1 MSNENLARS
10 YKVNRIDDNFSV
22 HLNIKWLI
30 QLLMLTGTLV
40 YAYVSIE
47 TQLTNITREL
57 ELLSERV
64 IKLEAK
70 HEAEIKEIEKW
81 YKQSLEL
88 NPLKWGRKNK

>member
-1 MSNENLARS
+1 MSNKNIARS

-57 ELLSERV
+57 ELLSQRV

-88 NPLKWGRKNK
+88 NPLKWGRNKK

>member
-1 MSNENLARS
+1 MSKLARS
-10 YKVNRIDDNFSV
+10 YKMDRIDDNFSI
-22 HLNIKWLI
+22 HLIIKWLI

-40 YAYVSIE
+40 YAYVGIT
-47 TQLTNITREL
+47 TQLSNITREL

>member
-30 QLLMLTGTLV
+30 QLLVLTGTLV
-40 YAYVSIE
+40 YTYVSIE
-47 TQLTNITREL
+47 TKLTNIGREL

-64 IKLEAK
+64 TKLEAK
-70 HEAEIKEIEKW
+70 HEAEIKEIKKW

>member
-1 MSNENLARS
+1 MSKENLARS
-10 YKVNRIDDNFSV
+10 YKVDRIDDNFSV

-30 QLLMLTGTLV
+30 QLLVLTGSLV
-40 YAYVSIE
+40 YTYVSIE
-47 TQLTNITREL
+47 TQLTNIGREL

-88 NPLKWGRKNK
+88 NPLKWGRKQK

>member
-1 MSNENLARS
+1 MD
-10 YKVNRIDDNFSV
+10 RIDDNFSI

-40 YAYVSIE
+40 YAYVGIT
-47 TQLTNITREL
+47 TQLSNITREL

>member
-1 MSNENLARS
+1 MSKLARS
-10 YKVNRIDDNFSV
+10 YKMDRIDDNFSI

-40 YAYVSIE
+40 YAYVGIT
-47 TQLTNITREL
+47 TQLSNITREL

>member
-1 MSNENLARS
+1 MSKLARS
-10 YKVNRIDDNFSV
+10 YKMDRIDDNFSI

-40 YAYVSIE
+40 YAYVGIT
-47 TQLTNITREL
+47 TQLSNITREL

-88 NPLKWGRKNK
+88 NPLKWGLKNK

>member
-1 MSNENLARS
+1 MSNQNLARS

-30 QLLMLTGTLV
+30 QLLVLTGTLV
-40 YAYVSIE
+40 YTYVSIE
-47 TQLTNITREL
+47 TKLTNIGREL

-64 IKLEAK
+64 TKLEAK

-88 NPLKWGRKNK
+88 NPLKWGRNKK

>member
-1 MSNENLARS
+1 MSNDNLARS

-30 QLLMLTGTLV
+30 QLLVLTGSLV
-40 YAYVSIE
+40 YTYVSIE
-47 TQLTNITREL
+47 TQLTNIAREL

-64 IKLEAK
+64 NKLEAK
-70 HEAEIKEIEKW
+70 HEAEIKEIEAW